1 MSKNIKSKP
10 SYNQDVLKIIKEK
23 HGYSYDYIR
32 KSIRGDRVGINCDLI
47 KAEYKRLDNEYKIVR
62 ESQLNRLKK
71 EKDSNK

>member
-32 KSIRGDRVGINCDLI
+32 KSIRGDRVGIICDLI
-47 KAEYKRLDNEYKIVR
+47 KTEYKRLDNEYKIVR
-62 ESQLNRLKK
+62 ESQANRLKK
-71 EKDSNK
+71 KINSK

>member
-62 ESQLNRLKK
+62 ESQVNRLKK